1 MRNAYDFDCHEAT
14 SFWYVIKDSFG
25 GMEELSSKMRNQVR
39 KSLKTYDVRRI
50 SREEFCRVALPVC
63 SFGARCGSAFEELRL
78 GGAHP
83 TAGQLRCIIIS
94 AGFPGR
100 PKQRFRAI
108 FWKSLKR
115 QDSAIIS

>member
-50 SREEFCRVALPVC
+50 SREEFAVWHCQCTTRHWRV
-63 SFGARCGSAFEELRL
+63 
-78 GGAHP
+78 
-83 TAGQLRCIIIS
+83 T
-94 AGFPGR
+94 
-100 PKQRFRAI
+100 K
-108 FWKSLKR
+108 
-115 QDSAIIS
+115 